1 MPPFFIFDR
10 RVNFIIVSTNSAVK
24 TIIRVVIINIA
35 NKIGKI
41 LFFIIL
47 SFSIIINLVAFIA
60 EKVMKKRMAKIA
72 KQTRNE
78 EK

>member
-1 MPPFFIFDR
+1 M
-10 RVNFIIVSTNSAVK
+10 
-24 TIIRVVIINIA
+24 
-35 NKIGKI
+35 GKI
-41 LFFIIL
+41 IFFIIL

-72 KQTRNE
+72 KNVRNE